1 MKSVHLQSIL
11 KSIRIPFCE
20 SAFFLF
26 FVIFSSLLYFLDSK
40 YKWYHAVYLE
50 QASDYQWGR
59 ERGRG
64 NNRVGDSEVQTIRYK
79 ISYKDIVCNIGI

>member
-1 MKSVHLQSIL
+1 MKSVRLQSIL

-26 FVIFSSLLYFLDSK
+26 FVIFSNLLYFLDSK

-50 QASDYQWGR
+50 QASDYQWSQG
-59 ERGRG
+59 EEQYMSKG
-64 NNRVGDSEVQTIRYK
+64 VGGTNYLL
-79 ISYKDIVCNIGI
+79 